1 MRIELSAIIL
11 INRECVERGR
21 TMYKLREFVKGRR
34 GVDND
39 PHFLLPLY
47 SGEMHSLC
55 GVIVTTNIGVDNG
68 SHFLLSFK

>member
-1 MRIELSAIIL
+1 
-11 INRECVERGR
+11 
-21 TMYKLREFVKGRR
+21 MYKLREFVKGRR

-39 PHFLLPLY
+39 PYFLLPLY
-47 SGEMHSLC
+47 SGEMHSLY